1 MPSIKPLLPVLL
13 AAAGAVASATPPP
26 PQQADLRRVLKQ
38 VQHAPPA
45 TAVRKLSAEER
56 AELRRQLREA
66 RQQRRRP

>member
-1 MPSIKPLLPVLL
+1 
-13 AAAGAVASATPPP
+13 VASPTPPP